1 MAGYSM
7 DFRGRV
13 VAAVKMEGLSRRR
26 DGALWRQL
34 QRGHS
39 VANSVSK
46 RLAVRRLARSAA
58 TNRRN
63 SRECGPTA

>member
-26 DGALWRQL
+26 HGAL
-34 QRGHS
+34 
-39 VANSVSK
+39 
-46 RLAVRRLARSAA
+46 
-58 TNRRN
+58 
-63 SRECGPTA
+63 

>member
-26 DGALWRQL
+26 DGAL
-34 QRGHS
+34 
-39 VANSVSK
+39 
-46 RLAVRRLARSAA
+46 
-58 TNRRN
+58 
-63 SRECGPTA
+63 

>member
-26 DGALWRQL
+26 AL
-34 QRGHS
+34 
-39 VANSVSK
+39 A
-46 RLAVRRLARSAA
+46 SATA
-58 TNRRN
+58 
-63 SRECGPTA
+63 GP